1 MPSHKKIDPFDP
13 SHFYTQQ
20 DGIHKKTVC
29 DTEVTTLV
37 DTLGRSFRLLLFGAC
52 NNVHDNISHVRLVED
67 ECNFHVT
74 RVQIVTRLQ
83 IANSVCLDSLA
94 CFFRARAILLSFGKF
109 TCAYSHQI
117 ALDIVLF
124 GIIKN

>member
-13 SHFYTQQ
+13 SQFYTQQ
-20 DGIHKKTVC
+20 DGVYKKTVC

-52 NNVHDNISHVRLVED
+52 NNVHENITHVRLAEN

-83 IANSVCLDSLA
+83 IANSVCLD
-94 CFFRARAILLSFGKF
+94 FGMLFSGLCNFVVFEKF